1 MAKDPKAKKARPDED
16 RCCPD
21 DENQLI
27 SEDEIFLE
35 DEEEGEDEEDSCPT
49 CFI

>member
-1 MAKDPKAKKARPDED
+1 MAYDPKTKKAGED

-27 SEDEIFLE
+27 SEDETFLE
-35 DEEEGEDEEDSCPT
+35 DEEAEDDEDSCPT